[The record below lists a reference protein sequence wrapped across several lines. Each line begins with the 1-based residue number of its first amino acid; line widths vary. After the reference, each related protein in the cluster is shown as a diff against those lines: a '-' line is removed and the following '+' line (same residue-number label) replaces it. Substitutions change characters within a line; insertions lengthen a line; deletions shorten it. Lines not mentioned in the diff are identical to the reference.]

1 MFTNDFETKKEL
13 LYSEGGMIGDLAA
26 TIETEVSPEALTL
39 GEKFARDITRGF
51 ISDFEKPL
59 DKMAHVSTFALI
71 DGTVYMTYYANTK
84 EPSEDP
90 TNQTARLVYA
100 SADDIDNKVYL
111 DLQTAGDT
119 VFGKRVDMVYDT
131 IFMRKDEDTVFVM
144 WTARVEE
151 NYYRFYRPF
160 TLSTKTLGDVGV
172 HRFKVGDV
180 TNDFSATGIRSALA
194 ENGLP
199 CKKMFSDI
207 GIMQKVTSRVENGDI
222 YYYTG
227 TYSGDFTAII
237 KSRDLITWEY
247 VSQPDFINDSKWEN
261 ATYVLGDKCY
271 YFVRQQDG
279 NRYGFLTAY
288 NFTDGSW
295 DKPVHIGDSQSRSDF
310 ILYNGKLFLFHAPIN
325 RNHIGIVRVDT
336 EDISKSEVVLQAQM
350 DTSCFYPF
358 VQYYGDKMAMSYTI
372 SRRHIRLAEF
382 DPEKYL
388 N

>member
-1 MFTNDFETKKEL
+1 
-13 LYSEGGMIGDLAA
+13 
-26 TIETEVSPEALTL
+26 
-39 GEKFARDITRGF
+39 
-51 ISDFEKPL
+51 
-59 DKMAHVSTFALI
+59 
-71 DGTVYMTYYANTK
+71 
-84 EPSEDP
+84 
-90 TNQTARLVYA
+90 
-100 SADDIDNKVYL
+100 
-111 DLQTAGDT
+111 
-119 VFGKRVDMVYDT
+119 
-131 IFMRKDEDTVFVM
+131 
-144 WTARVEE
+144 
-151 NYYRFYRPF
+151 
-160 TLSTKTLGDVGV
+160 
-172 HRFKVGDV
+172 
-180 TNDFSATGIRSALA
+180 
-194 ENGLP
+194 
-199 CKKMFSDI
+199 MFSDI
-207 GIMQKVTSRVENGDI
+207 GIMQKLTSRIENGET

-247 VSQPDFINDSKWEN
+247 LSQPDFINDSKWEN
-261 ATYVLGDKCY
+261 ATFVLGDKCY

-288 NFTDGSW
+288 NFTDGIW

-358 VQYYGDKMAMSYTI
+358 VQYYGDKMAMSYTV